1 MPDDDLE
8 RFRKFMIEQQA
19 QFWADLRASEERH
32 QRHEREMAEFR
43 AEMNKRDR
51 EIKEFRE
58 ETENRFR
65 ALVDV
70 TMSLAHHAEEADRQ
84 MRDFREEMERRSRET
99 EYKLNALIDTV
110 DKLVRRNGHPS

>member
-32 QRHEREMAEFR
+32 QRHEREMKEF
-43 AEMNKRDR
+43 DR
-51 EIKEFRE
+51 RLKEFRE

-70 TMSLAHHAEEADRQ
+70 TMSLARHVEELTHHGEETDR
-84 MRDFREEMERRSRET
+84 RFRET
-99 EYKLNALIDTV
+99 DYKLNALIDTV
-110 DKLVRRNGHPS
+110 DKLVRRNGSAS

>member
-8 RFRKFMIEQQA
+8 KFRKFMIEQQA

-32 QRHEREMAEFR
+32 ERLDREM
-43 AEMNKRDR
+43 
-51 EIKEFRE
+51 KEFRN

-70 TMSLAHHAEEADRQ
+70 TMSLAHHVEELVRHGEETDR
-84 MRDFREEMERRSRET
+84 RFRET
-99 EYKLNALIDTV
+99 DYKLNALIDTV
-110 DKLVRRNGHPS
+110 DKMVKRNGHRS

>member
-8 RFRKFMIEQQA
+8 KFRKFMIEQQA

-43 AEMNKRDR
+43 AQMKEFDGEM
-51 EIKEFRE
+51 KEFRN

-70 TMSLAHHAEEADRQ
+70 TMSLARNAEESDR
-84 MRDFREEMERRSRET
+84 RIRELSEETDRRFRET
-99 EYKLNALIDTV
+99 DYKLNALIDTV
-110 DKLVRRNGHPS
+110 DKMVKRNGAS